1 METESVLGHEY
12 EQLAPESEH
21 QARSQVLQAY
31 EEAEESVA
39 VPMSDEGTTAI
50 AEKYYSRDSFETL
63 RS

>member
-1 METESVLGHEY
+1 MEIEKGSGHEDG
-12 EQLAPESEH
+12 QLAPESEY

-39 VPMSDEGTTAI
+39 VPMSDEGTTGI
-50 AEKYYSRDSFETL
+50 AGKYYSRDSFETL